1 VCERSWSM
9 SGGVREIGEAE
20 RRGWRT
26 RAKEK
31 EKIISEKISEK
42 IRGKIGED
50 RVKICEDVVKRE
62 VCKECRI
69 VW

>member
-50 RVKICEDVVKRE
+50 RVKI
-62 VCKECRI
+62 
-69 VW
+69 